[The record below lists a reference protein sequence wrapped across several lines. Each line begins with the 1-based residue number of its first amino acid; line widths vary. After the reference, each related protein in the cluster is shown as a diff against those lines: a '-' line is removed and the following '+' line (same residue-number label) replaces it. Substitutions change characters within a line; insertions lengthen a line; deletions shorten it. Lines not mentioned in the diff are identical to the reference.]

1 MPNTN
6 QPLEAVSSAIT
17 NRTEADAVIEQT
29 LLGVAPHEL
38 IPGRIYAIRTA
49 DGLHTL
55 NLTEESTLCQAGEVR
70 LRPRLGYTFYT
81 VDSFTSFVN
90 SVFEGGLAERPSF
103 PKRDAVCIAEE
114 GRLTIRVIFDA
125 QPYQWQSVIADLML
139 LRSSE
144 TERWLAASGKYMPQQ
159 DFAEF
164 CELNLQSFSQ
174 PSAATILEIA
184 QTFQAKTTTEF
195 ASATRLSNGAI
206 KLKREETVNATAG
219 ERADIS
225 IPEELTLALPI
236 FKYGRTYAVRARLRY
251 RIVESSVRLSVL
263 LIDPEMA
270 IEHAFQEALNEVAEA
285 LQMPAFYGILS
296 RPSMRH

>member
-1 MPNTN
+1 MPNTD
-6 QPLEAVSSAIT
+6 QAPEAVSSAIT

-49 DGLHTL
+49 EGLQTL
-55 NLTEESTLCQAGEVR
+55 DLTEETVLCQSGEQR
-70 LRPRLGYTFYT
+70 LRPHLDYTFYT
-81 VDSFTSFVN
+81 IDSFASYVN
-90 SVFEGGLAERPSF
+90 SVFQGGAFLKS
-103 PKRDAVCIAEE
+103 DAVCIADES
-114 GRLTIRVIFDA
+114 RLTIGVVFDA
-125 QPYQWQSVIADLML
+125 QPYQWRSAKADLKL
-139 LRSSE
+139 LKSTE
-144 TERWLAASGKYMPQQ
+144 TERWLAASGKYMAQQ

-195 ASATRLSNGAI
+195 ASATRLSTGAI

-236 FKYGRTYAVRARLRY
+236 FKYGQTYAVRARLRY

-270 IEHAFQEALNEVAEA
+270 IEHAFQEALNDVAEA
-285 LQMPAFYGILS
+285 LQMPAFYGMLS
-296 RPSMRH
+296 FPSMRH

>member
-1 MPNTN
+1 MSSTN
-6 QPLEAVSSAIT
+6 KAPETVTSDALT

-38 IPGRIYAIRTA
+38 IPGQIYGIRTA
-49 DGLHTL
+49 EGLQVL
-55 NLTEESTLCQAGEVR
+55 NLTEETVLFQAGGDR
-70 LRPRLGYTFYT
+70 LRPKLGYTFYT
-81 VDSFTSFVN
+81 VDSFATYVN
-90 SVFEGGLAERPSF
+90 SVFKDDAFAKG
-103 PKRDAVCIAEE
+103 DAVCIAEE
-114 GRLTIRVIFDA
+114 GRLAIRVVFDA
-125 QPYQWQSVIADLML
+125 QPYQWQSVRADLQL
-139 LRSSE
+139 LQSTE

-164 CELNLQSFSQ
+164 CELNLQCFSQ

-184 QTFQAKTTTEF
+184 QTFQAKATTEF

-206 KLKREETVNATAG
+206 KLRREETINATAG

-225 IPEELTLALPI
+225 LPEELTLALPI
-236 FKYGRTYAVRARLRY
+236 FKYGKTYAVRARLRY

-270 IEHAFQEALNEVAEA
+270 IEHAFKEVLNEVTEA
-285 LQMPAFYGILS
+285 LEMPAFYGMLRS
-296 RPSMRH
+296 PMRH